1 MNEQDIKSIH
11 QGPYKLVFVS
21 SGGGTK
27 AISDLLK
34 VPGASQTILESYIP
48 YSRKSMDEYLKI
60 KPSYYCSLQTTIN
73 MAVTAFARAK
83 KLAPDCDPKYL
94 LGVAVTAT
102 LSTTYEKLGTHRFF
116 ICIQGYDATHVV
128 SHYLT
133 KGKRTRD
140 SEERVVSDC
149 LKRLIGIA
157 SGLDLELPEL
167 AQELSYEV
175 VAARQDWHDLE
186 NRHIDYVTE
195 SEAPTKLIFP
205 GTFQP
210 FHKGHL
216 TIQKI
221 AEEKIGVPATFEI
234 SICNVEKTL
243 LSYYEIEKTLGQ
255 FRPGQ
260 NWVLTNAPTFVEKAA
275 IFKESTFVL
284 GMDTLI
290 RIFDPKFYESDKV
303 MRSELKVF
311 VENDIRFMVFG
322 RQVGSQFMTLNDF
335 LIPEEFKDR
344 FIGITETEFREDV
357 SSSAIKR
364 EEEENRATA

>member
-1 MNEQDIKSIH
+1 MNEQDIRSIH
-11 QGPYKLVFVS
+11 KGPYKLVFVS

-60 KPSYYCSLQTTIN
+60 QPSYYCGLQTTIN
-73 MAVTAFARAK
+73 MAVTAFDRAK
-83 KLAPDCDPKYL
+83 KLAPEYDPKYL

-140 SEERVVSDC
+140 SEEKVVSEC
-149 LKRLIGIA
+149 LKRLIGIV
-157 SGLDLELPEL
+157 SGLDLKLPEL
-167 AQELSYEV
+167 AQELSYEIV
-175 VAARQDWHDLE
+175 SAKQEWHDLE
-186 NRHIDYVTE
+186 SGHIDYVTK
-195 SEAPTKLIFP
+195 SGSPTKLIFP

-210 FHKGHL
+210 FHKGHSS
-216 TIQKI
+216 IQKI
-221 AEEKIGVPATFEI
+221 AEEKIGESATFEI
-234 SICNVEKTL
+234 SISNVEKTL

-255 FRPGQ
+255 FKGDQ
-260 NWVLTNAPTFVEKAA
+260 NWVLTNAPTFVEKAE
-275 IFKESTFVL
+275 IFKESTFVM

-290 RIFDPKFYESDKV
+290 RLFDPKFYENDQV
-303 MRSELKVF
+303 MRSSLNVF
-311 VENDIRFMVFG
+311 IENNIRFLIFG
-322 RQVGSQFMTLNDF
+322 RQIGSQFMTLNDF
-335 LIPEEFKDR
+335 LIPKEFKDR
-344 FIGITETEFREDV
+344 FIGITEQEFREDI
-357 SSSAIKR
+357 SSSAIKI
-364 EEEENRATA
+364 EEEENRVPA

>member
-1 MNEQDIKSIH
+1 
-11 QGPYKLVFVS
+11 
-21 SGGGTK
+21 
-27 AISDLLK
+27 
-34 VPGASQTILESYIP
+34 
-48 YSRKSMDEYLKI
+48 MDEYLKI
-60 KPSYYCSLQTTIN
+60 QPSYYCGLQTTIN
-73 MAVTAFARAK
+73 MAVTSYDRAK
-83 KLAPDCDPKYL
+83 KLSPDCDPKYL

-140 SEERVVSDC
+140 SEEKVVSEC
-149 LKRLIGIA
+149 LKRLIGIV
-157 SGLDLELPEL
+157 SGLDLKLPEL

-175 VAARQDWHDLE
+175 VSAKQEWHDLE
-186 NRHIDYVTE
+186 SRHIDYVTK
-195 SEAPTKLIFP
+195 SGSPTKLIFP

-210 FHKGHL
+210 FHEGHL
-216 TIQKI
+216 SIQKI
-221 AEEKIGVPATFEI
+221 AEDKTGELVTFEI

-255 FRPGQ
+255 FKAEK

-275 IFKESTFVL
+275 IFKESTFVM

-290 RIFDPKFYESDKV
+290 RLFDPKFYENDQV
-303 MRSELKVF
+303 MRSRLNVF
-311 VENDIRFMVFG
+311 IENNIRFLVFG
-322 RQVGSQFMTLNDF
+322 RQIGSQFMSLNDF
-335 LIPEEFKDR
+335 IIPEEFKDR
-344 FIGITETEFREDV
+344 FIGVTEKEFREDI

-364 EEEENRATA
+364 EEEKKRVLA